1 MNHSL
6 AALLRWFTAFVLLA
20 FPLLLI
26 IGFALHFRSFGQF
39 WDFRLRYEPATA
51 ESVYRLL
58 RGSEPSRFAL
68 AHWFAYSAVPLLM
81 LSGLS
86 LAYLLYPVR
95 PGWAVA
101 GGVSCLVGSLFMS
114 GVFAAWLSF
123 TAVSNVPAEFDNETI
138 AVLGEL
144 IRMQG
149 ALLIITRLSYLS
161 LFGLALLA
169 LGFWQTN
176 LIPRWASG
184 CLLIGSLLI
193 AVFMDLDNWMLIG
206 AILLLTGLVPVAR
219 KLIHA
224 QDLNGQ
230 AQSNKTNDD

>member
-1 MNHSL
+1 MNYSL
-6 AALLRWFTAFVLLA
+6 SALLRRITAFVLLG

-26 IGFALHFRSFGQF
+26 IGFALHFQSFGQF
-39 WDFRLRYEPATA
+39 WNFQLHYEPATG
-51 ESVYRLL
+51 ESVYRML
-58 RGSEPSRFAL
+58 RGPGPSRFAL

-86 LAYLLYPVR
+86 LAYLLYPLR

-101 GGVSCLVGSLFMS
+101 GGVICLVGSLFMS

-123 TAVSNVPAEFDNETI
+123 TAVSNVPAAFEKETI

-144 IRMQG
+144 TRMQG
-149 ALLIITRLSYLS
+149 ALLLITRLSYLS

-184 CLLIGSLLI
+184 CLLVGSLLI

-206 AILLLTGLVPVAR
+206 AILLLTGFVPVAR
-219 KLIHA
+219 KLVQS
-224 QDLNGQ
+224 QDLNIGLTR
-230 AQSNKTNDD
+230 SLKSL